1 MRIRRLTTIEN
12 EINETKETL
21 LRLQNRCSNLEVH
34 LEELYEQKKQV
45 QEKNLFAKFISSGK
59 SWADVMK
66 FLTPQ

>member
-1 MRIRRLTTIEN
+1 MRIKRLTTIEN

-21 LRLQNRCSNLEVH
+21 LRLQRRCDNLASH
-34 LEELYEQKKQV
+34 LEELYEQKKQA